1 MQFKI
6 FFTLFMVLGLLPA
19 SKAVSHAQTC
29 SCTFAQTIAPAGS
42 WANDFNCYQYVKAYY
57 YESRYGTWIPPS
69 YNSIASTYSS
79 NSILNDPNFVVVSD
93 PAQANAV
100 YFPCQHAA
108 VILPGG
114 CLVEKVGFGSELRKH
129 GLNNGS
135 CGPPTGA
142 TYLKY
147 VNRGP
152 GGLDTSCLPGSGGG
166 GNPPSPCN
174 ISGTWTSSGIS
185 LNTVNYTA
193 NYYNQVSVSCSSAT
207 SFTWSIQS
215 GSALYGAC
223 SNSNCSTYY
232 FYLNTGQSV
241 TYRVRAMNGTTQ
253 VGIKDYT
260 FYRTSGGG
268 YYLAGG
274 GTGTETG
281 NIALP
286 DARAL
291 SHAPLTLFPNP
302 AGNELFINFPDME
315 ASRIQITDATG
326 RILNLSIDPIG
337 DGAASVNL
345 AAAPNGIYFIRVLS
359 QEGQLLQTRKFVVS
373 R

>member
-1 MQFKI
+1 
-6 FFTLFMVLGLLPA
+6 
-19 SKAVSHAQTC
+19 
-29 SCTFAQTIAPAGS
+29 
-42 WANDFNCYQYVKAYY
+42 
-57 YESRYGTWIPPS
+57 
-69 YNSIASTYSS
+69 
-79 NSILNDPNFVVVSD
+79 
-93 PAQANAV
+93 
-100 YFPCQHAA
+100 
-108 VILPGG
+108 
-114 CLVEKVGFGSELRKH
+114 
-129 GLNNGS
+129 
-135 CGPPTGA
+135 
-142 TYLKY
+142 
-147 VNRGP
+147 
-152 GGLDTSCLPGSGGG
+152 
-166 GNPPSPCN
+166 
-174 ISGTWTSSGIS
+174 
-185 LNTVNYTA
+185 
-193 NYYNQVSVSCSSAT
+193 
-207 SFTWSIQS
+207 
-215 GSALYGAC
+215 
-223 SNSNCSTYY
+223 
-232 FYLNTGQSV
+232 
-241 TYRVRAMNGTTQ
+241 MNGTTQ